1 MRKRFH
7 LETLSSMFQPNTQ
20 KSYPSTLPMEST
32 NLNQVGRLQ
41 WPTRLQSR
49 FRDTGEEKHGSAA
62 PATYKGEEVRPPQ
75 LGNALDALPPA
86 SRRVKQPCDTVTKSR
101 NARLSRRWHSLPP
114 LPEEEAPKPPPK
126 DDTLEVEGAPDD
138 LTDTEAVLRS
148 LRPERLS
155 LHHIKLPHHA
165 AHDLVSTD
173 NGHSLTDSHSSHT
186 RMQDI
191 QVCHMGDPGVGKRN
205 EQQKQLAKRQER
217 GEVIRHEV
225 EYGSA
230 STNETTLYRLP
241 EEDASPERI
250 FYTSLIDIVKTYYKE
265 MSGIV
270 QQSHETGQ
278 ISDDHWLREK
288 WRHMSAM
295 DKRLLAAERASGY
308 KVIEPRMRS
317 ERIH

>member
-1 MRKRFH
+1 MRKRSH

-20 KSYPSTLPMEST
+20 KSYPSTLPM
-32 NLNQVGRLQ
+32 
-41 WPTRLQSR
+41 
-49 FRDTGEEKHGSAA
+49 K
-62 PATYKGEEVRPPQ
+62 PPQ

-86 SRRVKQPCDTVTKSR
+86 SRRVKQPRDTVTMSR
-101 NARLSRRWHSLPP
+101 NARVSRRWHSLPP

-173 NGHSLTDSHSSHT
+173 NGHSLTGSHSSHT
-186 RMQDI
+186 RMRDV
-191 QVCHMGDPGVGKRN
+191 QVCHMGDPGVGKCN
-205 EQQKQLAKRQER
+205 EQQKQLAKRQEH
-217 GEVIRHEV
+217 GEIIRHEAG
-225 EYGSA
+225 YGST
-230 STNETTLYRLP
+230 STSKNTPHRLP
-241 EEDASPERI
+241 EVEASPESI
-250 FYTSLIDIVKTYYKE
+250 FYTSLINIVKTYYKE
-265 MSGIV
+265 MSAIY

-288 WRHMSAM
+288 WRQRSAM
-295 DKRLLAAERASGY
+295 DERLLAAERASGY
-308 KVIEPRMRS
+308 KVIEPFMRP